1 MTPIADS
8 NAVRDRDRVLPQHQA
23 ALTLLQARLSTP
35 GATQVRWLDLACGR
49 GQILAS
55 LDANLSYQARS
66 KLEYW
71 AYDLNSD
78 YSRETMRTAQI
89 LGFASLEC
97 RVGDLA
103 NFTHLLPADTRFD
116 FITLTNTVHE
126 FEPSQLAKLLVDAL
140 SRLTDSG
147 TLFIYDM
154 ERIVPPE
161 LGAVPWTRDEIRGIV
176 FCILDALG
184 ASQYR
189 PEVGLWF
196 HRTTNGWNVQLQ
208 REHLGILQDAMA
220 ERLETAV
227 AAGTRAIAAA
237 LSRRLSECR
246 KALETLT
253 RYGAA
258 TAEEEDDKQRLLFE
272 FWALSRALGDEQ

>member
-35 GATQVRWLDLACGR
+35 SATQVRWLDLACGR

-55 LDANLSYQARS
+55 LDANLSDQARS

-78 YSRETMRTAQI
+78 YSRETMRTAQV
-89 LGFASLEC
+89 LGFASLEF
-97 RVGDLA
+97 RVGDLT

-126 FEPSQLAKLLVDAL
+126 FEPSQLARLLVDAL
-140 SRLTDSG
+140 SRLTDVG

-161 LGAVPWTRDEIRGIV
+161 LGAVPWTRDEIRGII

-184 ASQYR
+184 ASEYR
-189 PEVGLWF
+189 PEVGLWV

-208 REHLGILQDAMA
+208 REHLGILQDAIA
-220 ERLETAV
+220 ERMETAV
-227 AAGTRAIAAA
+227 AAGTGVIAAA
-237 LSRRLSECR
+237 LSRRLDECR
-246 KALETLT
+246 RALETLT

-272 FWALSRALGDEQ
+272 FWALSRALGGQQ

>member
-8 NAVRDRDRVLPQHQA
+8 NAIRDQDRVLPQHQA
-23 ALTLLQARLSTP
+23 ALTLLQARLSNP
-35 GATQVRWLDLACGR
+35 GSARVRWLDLACGR
-49 GQILAS
+49 GQILVS
-55 LDANLSYQARS
+55 LDANLSVQARA
-66 KLEYW
+66 KIEYW

-78 YSRETMRTAQI
+78 YSRETMKTAQG
-89 LGFASLEC
+89 LGFANLEC
-97 RVGDLA
+97 RIGDLA
-103 NFTHLLPADTRFD
+103 SFTHLLPVDTRFD

-126 FEPSQLAKLLVDAL
+126 IEPSRLAKLLADSL

-161 LGAVPWTRDEIRGIV
+161 LGAVPWTRDEIRGII
-176 FCILDALG
+176 FSILDALG
-184 ASQYR
+184 ASAYR

-208 REHLGILQDAMA
+208 REHVGILQEAIA
-220 ERLETAV
+220 AKLETAV
-227 AAGTRAIAAA
+227 AAGTDAIAAA
-237 LSRRLSECR
+237 LERRLRECR

-253 RYGAA
+253 SFGAA

-272 FWALSRALGDEQ
+272 FWALSRALGGQQ

>member
-8 NAVRDRDRVLPQHQA
+8 NAIRDSDRVLPQHLA

-35 GATQVRWLDLACGR
+35 SATQVRWLDLACGR

-55 LDANLSYQARS
+55 LDANLSDQARS

-71 AYDLNSD
+71 AYDLNND
-78 YSRETMRTAQI
+78 YSRETMRTAQA
-89 LGFASLEC
+89 LGFAHWEC
-97 RVGDLA
+97 HVGDLA
-103 NFTHLLPADTRFD
+103 NFTQLLPADTRFD

-126 FEPSQLAKLLVDAL
+126 FEPSRLAKLLVDAL

-147 TLFIYDM
+147 TLYIYDM
-154 ERIVPPE
+154 ERIVPSE

-184 ASQYR
+184 ASKYR

-196 HRTTNGWNVQLQ
+196 HSNTNGWNVQLQ
-208 REHLGILQDAMA
+208 REHLGILQNPMSDI
-220 ERLETAV
+220 LEPAI
-227 AAGTRAIAAA
+227 AAGADAIAAA
-237 LSRRLSECR
+237 LSSRLSECR
-246 KALETLT
+246 KALEMLT
-253 RYGAA
+253 RYGVA
-258 TAEEEDDKQRLLFE
+258 TAEEEGDKQRLLFE
-272 FWALSRALGDEQ
+272 FWALSRALGGEQ